1 LTGGRRL
8 HLALHFVT
16 IRHAAFRSIVAIFG
30 DPPKSDRTLTM
41 QIELKRGPADPAG
54 RARPEATDE
63 RSELALL
70 AEFIRADSVAALAGD
85 IAERL
90 GAGARGD
97 DLIAAAG
104 LGLRRRGC

>member
-1 LTGGRRL
+1 
-8 HLALHFVT
+8 
-16 IRHAAFRSIVAIFG
+16 
-30 DPPKSDRTLTM
+30 M
-41 QIELKRGPADPAG
+41 QIELKLRPTDPAG

-70 AEFIRADSVAALAGD
+70 AEFMRADSVASLAGD

-90 GAGARGD
+90 GAGARRD

-104 LGLRRRGC
+104 LGLNRRAC

>member
-1 LTGGRRL
+1 
-8 HLALHFVT
+8 LHFVT
-16 IRHAAFRSIVAIFG
+16 IRHAASRSIVAIFG

-41 QIELKRGPADPAG
+41 QIELERRPAD
-54 RARPEATDE
+54 PEATDE

-70 AEFIRADSVAALAGD
+70 AEFIRADSVASLAGD

-104 LGLRRRGC
+104 LGLHRRGC